1 MGVPGLGKR
10 ERRGAAGPCG
20 GLGLLPAL
28 REVPFWEPTSRRSDG
43 AGLRAAGRAQLPACA
58 VPTQRRARGPSLT
71 NAPPT
76 AVGPDSSARLP
87 GAGASAVGNLH
98 QREERRLERPGG
110 ARAAGGRGLGGP
122 VGGHRSGWGREELE
136 DQKTLFGWVGGLS
149 GLEAA

>member
-10 ERRGAAGPCG
+10 ERRGAAGPRG
-20 GLGLLPAL
+20 GLGLFPAL
-28 REVPFWEPTSRRSDG
+28 REAPFWEHRSRRSYG

-110 ARAAGGRGLGGP
+110 ARAAGGGAWGA
-122 VGGHRSGWGREELE
+122 GWRP
-136 DQKTLFGWVGGLS
+136 
-149 GLEAA
+149 